1 MAWRRQ
7 CRSSHSRQA
16 SHRFRIACKLF
27 AALTHGTRAEE
38 ELAAAQAR
46 ARDVVGQEEEEEDDD
61 DDSEDAG
68 EGASSDDEVAEQD
81 DAAAAAGPQGAR
93 GGRADASAQGAC
105 RFGTPFAAAAAEPFA
120 VHCAG
125 ADGTIEAAL
134 AELDMEHYDDEDD
147 EEVDAARLFGG
158 SGRPTF
164 YASNAD
170 DPHITLHE
178 DDDEEELDDFTLR
191 PTGASRLCGP
201 SVAVSTDSSACWV
214 HRPGSAGGSH
224 GGRREP
230 PGGLGV

>member
-1 MAWRRQ
+1 MRR
-7 CRSSHSRQA
+7 A
-16 SHRFRIACKLF
+16 S
-27 AALTHGTRAEE
+27 ALVALLTRGTRAEE

-46 ARDVVGQEEEEEDDD
+46 AHDVVGQEEDEEEED

-68 EGASSDDEVAEQD
+68 EGASSDDEAAEQV
-81 DAAAAAGPQGAR
+81 DAAAAVGLQGAR
-93 GGRADASAQGAC
+93 GGRAGASAQGAC
-105 RFGTPFAAAAAEPFA
+105 CFSMPFAAAAAEPFA
-120 VHCAG
+120 VRCAG
-125 ADGTIEAAL
+125 GDGTIEAAL

-164 YASNAD
+164 YASNAE

-191 PTGASRLCGP
+191 PTGAPRLRRP
-201 SVAVSTDSSACWV
+201 SVAVSTDLSACWF
-214 HRPGSAGGSH
+214 HRPGAAGGSH

-230 PGGLGV
+230 PGGVGV